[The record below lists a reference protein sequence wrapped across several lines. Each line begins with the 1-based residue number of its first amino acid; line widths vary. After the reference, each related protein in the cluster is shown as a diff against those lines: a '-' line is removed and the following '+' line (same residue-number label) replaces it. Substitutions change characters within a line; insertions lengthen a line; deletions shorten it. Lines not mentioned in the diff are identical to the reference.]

1 MYRITASSVVLVLA
15 VVLVLP
21 FLSVLLMG
29 DFLGSALT
37 YGMQEDSVTIDALF
51 TVREMVIG

>member
-21 FLSVLLMG
+21 FLSILLVG

-37 YGMQEDSVTIDALF
+37 YGMQEDSATIDMLF
-51 TVREMVIG
+51 TVREMIIG